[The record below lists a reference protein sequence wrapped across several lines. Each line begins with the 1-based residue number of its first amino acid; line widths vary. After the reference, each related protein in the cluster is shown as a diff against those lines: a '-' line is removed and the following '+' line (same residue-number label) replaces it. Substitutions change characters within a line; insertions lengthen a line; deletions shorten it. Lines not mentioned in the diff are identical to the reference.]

1 VGGLD
6 SSARSSSKLAD
17 STTSEDGI
25 VSPRKK
31 NCNTYKKHGTF
42 DFIRRNTKRW
52 AKTVI
57 KIRGSASGI
66 GILLKIHLHV
76 AISVIK
82 VAIRERNVLGF
93 FKHWRGS
100 GIYVKAGRMA

>member
-1 VGGLD
+1 M
-6 SSARSSSKLAD
+6 
-17 STTSEDGI
+17 
-25 VSPRKK
+25 VSPRK
-31 NCNTYKKHGTF
+31 NICSTYKKNGTF

-57 KIRGSASGI
+57 KIRGRASGI
-66 GILLKIHLHV
+66 GILLEIHLHV
-76 AISVIK
+76 AFSVVK

-100 GIYVKAGRMA
+100 GI